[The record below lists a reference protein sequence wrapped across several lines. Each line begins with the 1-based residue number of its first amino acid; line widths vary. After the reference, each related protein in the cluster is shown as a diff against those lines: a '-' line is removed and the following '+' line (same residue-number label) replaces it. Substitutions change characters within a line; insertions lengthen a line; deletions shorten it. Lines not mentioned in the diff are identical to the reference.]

1 MEIKEIPTPTMP
13 DWLKLYNTYDPEYYA
28 PGKRVSA
35 EEWNTLFLA
44 SVRQGNY
51 NADTLEL
58 LIKTYLPETY
68 LTQVDFNQFSN
79 EMRTSYSTFTNNI
92 QEGFIAHKTQVQEQ
106 YDTFTT
112 QVQEDFTALTSEVN
126 SLEERVVKAE
136 DVAYSLNDVIQEA
149 NEYAQAA
156 NQTAIES
163 NTFAQEAKDN
173 ASTALETA
181 NSAASTAASSN
192 NTAQDALSTA
202 QSAVTT
208 ANNAATQAT
217 QAVNTANAA
226 SLRAEDAIAT
236 ANAAKTESAAAKN
249 TAAQAET
256 TANASNTTAESA
268 NNTASEAKRIAQNA
282 LDLVTEGQG
291 SQVIVNGV
299 AVDTFNADTKADL
312 DYVDRQIAAL
322 IGAAPETLD
331 TLEEVAR
338 AIEENETVVDA
349 LNAAIGT
356 KANKADI
363 EPTILFA
370 ESERQKSKNLFDL
383 NYTGTFNS
391 TTEISVSKYIS
402 LKSVYGE
409 KFTINTD
416 LPQYSFTRGS
426 VGDIYTNIIFKN
438 LKPNTSYTISFTP
451 ISVDNDVVVHFLGV
465 YNVHD
470 KLNTKVTKTITTDEN
485 GQFNTGYGIWINGQ
499 NTTFVVKD
507 IQIEEGTVA
516 TSYQPYHGQITH
528 NGDAPVVFAESERQK
543 SKNLFNSA
551 MVPIQSDSLEYNIET
566 NTFIYTITATIES
579 SGTGFVI
586 LKYGKL
592 KPGTYTMSFNTTS
605 TIGNTAPVIVA
616 KLNEYDNFSSS
627 IATKNIIDGYVY
639 LTFTITEETNI
650 GLAWYYK
657 AGWIAGDA
665 APGVKTLT
673 NLQLEEGSV
682 ATAYQPYNGAIVHE
696 KQLTEQLSNYLPLSG
711 GTLTGQLKLGN
722 GVAISDVNDNTILTH
737 YTDNKNYFGHADFE
751 SVIRGSKITINNP
764 LTISNKSFNYS
775 AIEQGSANADRNV
788 WFSDN
793 TAIGKPV
800 YNNNFKYNPSTNILK
815 VGSLSLTSVPKV
827 NDVNVALT
835 SDIAMGDNFTTYTV
849 IDATTLDENTWYPV
863 TFDASRKNLKIMLF
877 NQWNGGNPSWAT
889 HSTKNYGCVKIWETT
904 GNGWGELGIYRKVYL
919 SVFTYT
925 NTDPVR
931 GIGQLGNSSTEYVYV
946 RGGGKYN
953 FYTSHNVVPVLRTST
968 YTAASQSIAPTTTAP
983 AEIVQTIMSTDAD
996 QTISGSK
1003 TFTSDIALTKAT
1015 PLINVTSTGT
1025 SGDTSIRFTRNDTG
1039 NSCYFGIGS
1048 GGVNRGFYDLTQN
1061 RWIMYCDGSKSI
1073 LNSATVPSGQTLTIA
1088 GTINLIV

>member
-79 EMRTSYSTFTNNI
+79 EMRTAYSTFTNNI
-92 QEGFIAHKTQVQEQ
+92 QEDLANHKTQVQAQ

-126 SLEERVVKAE
+126 SLEERVVRAE
-136 DVAYSLNDVIQEA
+136 DIAYSLNDVIQEA

-268 NNTASEAKRIAQNA
+268 NDTASEAKRIAQNA

-291 SQVIVNGV
+291 SQVIVNGI

-331 TLEEVAR
+331 TLEEVAK

-363 EPTILFA
+363 EPTIQFA
-370 ESERQKSKNLFDL
+370 ESERQKSKNLLDKSTL
-383 NYTGTFNS
+383 KTGAYLFADGTYQNLVDYVTF
-391 TTEISVSKYIS
+391 E
-402 LKSVYGE
+402 
-409 KFTINTD
+409 
-416 LPQYSFTRGS
+416 
-426 VGDIYTNIIFKN
+426 
-438 LKPNTSYTISFTP
+438 P
-451 ISVDNDVVVHFLGV
+451 ISVTPNSMITVSCPNFVSVGSSGFVFFKDGV
-465 YNVHD
+465 YVSGLDGNVLTTTVPANANQVIYNFNMTDITLD
-470 KLNTKVTKTITTDEN
+470 KV
-485 GQFNTGYGIWINGQ
+485 Q
-499 NTTFVVKD
+499 NA
-507 IQIEEGTVA
+507 Q
-516 TSYQPYHGQITH
+516 
-528 NGDAPVVFAESERQK
+528 
-543 SKNLFNSA
+543 
-551 MVPIQSDSLEYNIET
+551 LEY
-566 NTFIYTITATIES
+566 
-579 SGTGFVI
+579 
-586 LKYGKL
+586 
-592 KPGTYTMSFNTTS
+592 
-605 TIGNTAPVIVA
+605 
-616 KLNEYDNFSSS
+616 
-627 IATKNIIDGYVY
+627 
-639 LTFTITEETNI
+639 
-650 GLAWYYK
+650 
-657 AGWIAGDA
+657 
-665 APGVKTLT
+665 
-673 NLQLEEGSV
+673 GSV
-682 ATAYQPYNGAIVHE
+682 ATDYQPYNGAIVHD

-711 GTLTGQLKLGN
+711 GTLTGQVKLAETGIRTAADD
-722 GVAISDVNDNTILTH
+722 GY
-737 YTDNKNYFGHADFE
+737 YTDQWGNLNALSSDAGALFKINSYDK
-751 SVIRGSKITINNP
+751 SK
-764 LTISNKSFNYS
+764 
-775 AIEQGSANADRNV
+775 
-788 WFSDN
+788 
-793 TAIGKPV
+793 
-800 YNNNFKYNPSTNILK
+800 
-815 VGSLSLTSVPKV
+815 SLTYAWNTGLLTLPAIPKV
-827 NDVNVALT
+827 NDVNVALLSDLNSYLPLSGGDMSGALVMRKET
-835 SDIAMGDNFTTYTV
+835 PLRFRYASQYFTKYLIELYGYEDKNHNTSGIFFRSGSTNNSDINNTEITTERKKFRMIDEDGTLYSGGDAYSNKV
-849 IDATTLDENTWYPV
+849 ATMN
-863 TFDASRKNLKIMLF
+863 NLTNYLKLT
-877 NQWNGGNPSWAT
+877 GGNL
-889 HSTKNYGCVKIWETT
+889 T
-904 GNGWGELGIYRKVYL
+904 GLV
-919 SVFTYT
+919 
-925 NTDPVR
+925 
-931 GIGQLGNSSTEYVYV
+931 
-946 RGGGKYN
+946 
-953 FYTSHNVVPVLRTST
+953 
-968 YTAASQSIAPTTTAP
+968 TTT
-983 AEIVQTIMSTDAD
+983 SSFD
-996 QTISGSK
+996 
-1003 TFTSDIALTKAT
+1003 
-1015 PLINVTSTGT
+1015 
-1025 SGDTSIRFTRNDTG
+1025 
-1039 NSCYFGIGS
+1039 
-1048 GGVNRGFYDLTQN
+1048 
-1061 RWIMYCDGSKSI
+1061 I
-1073 LNSATVPSGQTLTIA
+1073 LNSAGDTKLGSIGAFNNNYVGIDATSGIALGKNGYNKKWFIIIGDDGSLTFQQ
-1088 GTINLIV
+1088 

>member
-79 EMRTSYSTFTNNI
+79 EMRTAYSTFTNNI
-92 QEGFIAHKTQVQEQ
+92 QEGFIAHKTQVQAQ

-149 NEYAQAA
+149 NEYAQLA

-181 NSAASTAASSN
+181 NNAASVAASSN
-192 NTAQDALSTA
+192 STAQDALSTA

-236 ANAAKTESAAAKN
+236 ANAAKAESAAAKN

-256 TANASNTTAESA
+256 TANASNTTAASA

-331 TLEEVAR
+331 TLEEVAK
-338 AIEENETVVDA
+338 AIKENETVVDA

-363 EPTILFA
+363 EPTIQFA
-370 ESERQKSKNLFDL
+370 EAERQKSKNLLEVNNGLNATNLGLHVQINNDVITVDGAIASGATAINVTTFNPKIYAGKTYTLSFKDYSNLSGFDITT
-383 NYTGTFNS
+383 TGTRNDGTQRFNMLNLTS
-391 TTEISVSKYIS
+391 SITKQTITADVDYELKIEVYAGTTNNISGTFK
-402 LKSVYGE
+402 LQLE
-409 KFTINTD
+409 E
-416 LPQYSFTRGS
+416 GS
-426 VGDIYTNIIFKN
+426 VA
-438 LKPNTSYTISFTP
+438 
-451 ISVDNDVVVHFLGV
+451 
-465 YNVHD
+465 
-470 KLNTKVTKTITTDEN
+470 TD
-485 GQFNTGYGIWINGQ
+485 
-499 NTTFVVKD
+499 
-507 IQIEEGTVA
+507 
-516 TSYQPYHGQITH
+516 YQPYHGQITH

-543 SKNLFNSA
+543 SKNLFDSA
-551 MVPIQSDSLEYNIET
+551 RVPINSDSLEYNVET
-566 NTFIYTITATIES
+566 NTFIYTITETVES
-579 SGTGFVI
+579 SRTGFVI
-586 LKYGKL
+586 LKYGNL
-592 KPGTYTMSFNTTS
+592 SAGTYTMSFDTTS
-605 TIGNTAPVIVA
+605 TIGNTAPAIVA
-616 KLNEYDNFSSS
+616 ELNEYDNFKTS
-627 IATKNIIDGYVY
+627 IATKNIVDGYVF
-639 LTFTITEETNI
+639 LTFTLTEEKNI

-665 APGVKTLT
+665 PPGVKTLT

-682 ATAYQPYNGAIVHE
+682 ATDYQPYNGAIVRD

-711 GTLTGQLKLGN
+711 GTMTGQLKLASDGLITNANDGYSTDKWGN
-722 GVAISDVNDNTILTH
+722 LNALSSDAGALFKIHSYD
-737 YTDNKNYFGHADFE
+737 K
-751 SVIRGSKITINNP
+751 SK
-764 LTISNKSFNYS
+764 
-775 AIEQGSANADRNV
+775 
-788 WFSDN
+788 
-793 TAIGKPV
+793 
-800 YNNNFKYNPSTNILK
+800 
-815 VGSLSLTSVPKV
+815 SLTYAWNTGLLTLPAIPKV

-835 SDIAMGDNFTTYTV
+835 SDIPDLSSYVTKDSSNIINNADGMRGRLFGNDTRSVNGAPSTYQNQSLSMSMGIEFKSADTISAPNSTSGYV
-849 IDATTLDENTWYPV
+849 ILQTINPWGDD
-863 TFDASRKNLKIMLF
+863 S
-877 NQWNGGNPSWAT
+877 GGLPSQL
-889 HSTKNYGCVKIWETT
+889 SY
-904 GNGWGELGIYRKVYL
+904 GNGLAYRTA
-919 SVFTYT
+919 SSSSAW
-925 NTDPVR
+925 
-931 GIGQLGNSSTEYVYV
+931 NSWRSIIDST
-946 RGGGKYN
+946 GG
-953 FYTSHNVVPVLRTST
+953 
-968 YTAASQSIAPTTTAP
+968 
-983 AEIVQTIMSTDAD
+983 TISGTL
-996 QTISGSK
+996 TISGS
-1003 TFTSDIALTKAT
+1003 
-1015 PLINVTSTGT
+1015 
-1025 SGDTSIRFTRNDTG
+1025 
-1039 NSCYFGIGS
+1039 
-1048 GGVNRGFYDLTQN
+1048 
-1061 RWIMYCDGSKSI
+1061 
-1073 LNSATVPSGQTLTIA
+1073 
-1088 GTINLIV
+1088 INLIV

>member
-79 EMRTSYSTFTNNI
+79 EMRTAYSTFTNNI

-136 DVAYSLNDVIQEA
+136 NVAYSLNDVIQEA

-163 NTFAQEAKDN
+163 NTFAQEAKNN

-208 ANNAATQAT
+208 ANNTATQAT

-236 ANAAKTESAAAKN
+236 ANAAKAESAAAKN

-256 TANASNTTAESA
+256 TANASNATATSA

-331 TLEEVAR
+331 TLEEVAK
-338 AIEENETVVDA
+338 AIKENETVVDA

-363 EPTILFA
+363 EPTI
-370 ESERQKSKNLFDL
+370 Q
-383 NYTGTFNS
+383 
-391 TTEISVSKYIS
+391 
-402 LKSVYGE
+402 
-409 KFTINTD
+409 
-416 LPQYSFTRGS
+416 
-426 VGDIYTNIIFKN
+426 
-438 LKPNTSYTISFTP
+438 
-451 ISVDNDVVVHFLGV
+451 
-465 YNVHD
+465 
-470 KLNTKVTKTITTDEN
+470 
-485 GQFNTGYGIWINGQ
+485 
-499 NTTFVVKD
+499 
-507 IQIEEGTVA
+507 
-516 TSYQPYHGQITH
+516 
-528 NGDAPVVFAESERQK
+528 FAESERQK

-551 MVPIQSDSLEYNIET
+551 MVPIQSDSLEYNVET
-566 NTFIYTITATIES
+566 NTFIYTVPNTIES
-579 SGTGFVI
+579 SSTGFVI
-586 LKYGKL
+586 LKYGNL
-592 KPGTYTMSFNTTS
+592 SAGTYTMSFDITS

-616 KLNEYDNFSSS
+616 KLDEYDNFSSS

-639 LTFTITEETNI
+639 LTFTLNEETNI

-665 APGVKTLT
+665 PSGVKTLT

-682 ATAYQPYNGAIVHE
+682 ATDYQPYNGPIVRD

-711 GTLTGQLKLGN
+711 GTLTGQLKLASDGLITNANDGYSIDRWGN
-722 GVAISDVNDNTILTH
+722 LNALSSDAGALFKINSYD
-737 YTDNKNYFGHADFE
+737 K
-751 SVIRGSKITINNP
+751 SK
-764 LTISNKSFNYS
+764 
-775 AIEQGSANADRNV
+775 
-788 WFSDN
+788 
-793 TAIGKPV
+793 
-800 YNNNFKYNPSTNILK
+800 
-815 VGSLSLTSVPKV
+815 SLTYAWNTGLLTLPSIPKV
-827 NDVNVALT
+827 NDVNVALLSDLNNYLPLSGGT
-835 SDIAMGDNFTTYTV
+835 MTGAILFPDNATYSTTTQPTALSYGRLQAYGTLNINGNTDNSGTEYVNITAGHGCSSSTADGLSIGTDTLTWKDQPVALKSDIAMGDNFTTYTV
-849 IDATTLDENTWYPV
+849 IDATALDENTWYPV

-904 GNGWGELGIYRKVYL
+904 GNGWGELGVYRKVYL

-968 YTAASQSIAPTTTAP
+968 YTVASQSIAPTTTAP
-983 AEIVQTIMSTDAD
+983 AEIVQTIMTTDDA
-996 QTISGSK
+996 QTISGIK
-1003 TFTSDIALTKAT
+1003 TFTSDIILSKAI
-1015 PLINVTSTGT
+1015 PLINITNTST
-1025 SGDTSIRFTRNDTG
+1025 SGDTSIRCTRSDTG

-1061 RWIMYCDGSKSI
+1061 RWVIYCDGSKSI

-1088 GTINLIV
+1088 GTLNLIV

>member
-13 DWLKLYNTYDPEYYA
+13 DWLKLYNTYDPEYYT

-79 EMRTSYSTFTNNI
+79 EIRTSYSTFTNNI
-92 QEGFIAHKTQVQEQ
+92 QEDLAKHKTQVQEQ

-149 NEYAQAA
+149 NEYAQLA
-156 NQTAIES
+156 NQTAIEA
-163 NTFAQEAKDN
+163 NTFAQDANDSAN
-173 ASTALETA
+173 TALETA
-181 NSAASTAASSN
+181 NNAAGIAASSN

-268 NNTASEAKRIAQNA
+268 NDTASEAKRIAQNA

-331 TLEEVAR
+331 TLEEVAK

-356 KANKADI
+356 KANK
-363 EPTILFA
+363 
-370 ESERQKSKNLFDL
+370 
-383 NYTGTFNS
+383 
-391 TTEISVSKYIS
+391 
-402 LKSVYGE
+402 
-409 KFTINTD
+409 TD
-416 LPQYSFTRGS
+416 L
-426 VGDIYTNIIFKN
+426 D
-438 LKPNTSYTISFTP
+438 
-451 ISVDNDVVVHFLGV
+451 
-465 YNVHD
+465 
-470 KLNTKVTKTITTDEN
+470 
-485 GQFNTGYGIWINGQ
+485 
-499 NTTFVVKD
+499 
-507 IQIEEGTVA
+507 
-516 TSYQPYHGQITH
+516 
-528 NGDAPVVFAESERQK
+528 
-543 SKNLFNSA
+543 
-551 MVPIQSDSLEYNIET
+551 
-566 NTFIYTITATIES
+566 
-579 SGTGFVI
+579 
-586 LKYGKL
+586 
-592 KPGTYTMSFNTTS
+592 
-605 TIGNTAPVIVA
+605 
-616 KLNEYDNFSSS
+616 
-627 IATKNIIDGYVY
+627 
-639 LTFTITEETNI
+639 
-650 GLAWYYK
+650 
-657 AGWIAGDA
+657 
-665 APGVKTLT
+665 
-673 NLQLEEGSV
+673 
-682 ATAYQPYNGAIVHE
+682 
-696 KQLTEQLSNYLPLSG
+696 NYLPLSG
-711 GTLTGQLKLGN
+711 GTMTGRISFAAGNVALPETDDLQFITGIESYAAGGGVTYTNRDNFKQKLLQTNGAIIKGRVYGSGDDEGLIIEKADNGCAGLCLGSSTGTRSVFYLK
-722 GVAISDVNDNTILTH
+722 
-737 YTDNKNYFGHADFE
+737 
-751 SVIRGSKITINNP
+751 
-764 LTISNKSFNYS
+764 
-775 AIEQGSANADRNV
+775 
-788 WFSDN
+788 SDN
-793 TAIGKPV
+793 SATWKWSNGNSSYDISHPQKAGTIA
-800 YNNNFKYNPSTNILK
+800 
-815 VGSLSLTSVPKV
+815 LTSDIPTSLDSYTTFSSASLNNESSFIFKDYVTGLYKRS
-827 NDVNVALT
+827 NFQNFIDSFNVALT
-835 SDIAMGDNFTTYTV
+835 SDISIQNFTTYTV
-849 IDATTLDENTWYPV
+849 IDATALDENTWYPV

-877 NQWNGGNPSWAT
+877 NQWNGGTPSWAT

-904 GNGWGELGIYRKVYL
+904 GHGWGELGTYRRVHL
-919 SVFTYT
+919 SVFSYT
-925 NTDPVR
+925 STDPVR
-931 GIGQLGNSSTEYVYV
+931 GVGQLVNSSTEYVYV

-968 YTAASQSIAPTTTAP
+968 YTMFSQSIAPTTTAP
-983 AEIVQTIMSTDAD
+983 AEIVQTIMSTNTD

-1003 TFTSDIALTKAT
+1003 TFTSDIALTKTT
-1015 PLINVTSTGT
+1015 PLINITNTGT
-1025 SGDTSIRFTRNDTG
+1025 SGDTSIRCTRSDTG

-1061 RWIMYCDGSKSI
+1061 RWIMYCDGSKSV

-1088 GTINLIV
+1088 GTLIV

>member
-1 MEIKEIPTPTMP
+1 MEIKEIPIPTMP

-79 EMRTSYSTFTNNI
+79 EMRTAYNTFTNNI

-136 DVAYSLNDVIQEA
+136 GVAYSLNDVIQEA

-163 NTFAQEAKDN
+163 NTFAQEANAN

-236 ANAAKTESAAAKN
+236 ANAAKAESAAAKN

-256 TANASNTTAESA
+256 TANASNTTAASA

-331 TLEEVAR
+331 TLEEVAK
-338 AIEENETVVDA
+338 AIKENETVVDA

-363 EPTILFA
+363 EPTI
-370 ESERQKSKNLFDL
+370 Q
-383 NYTGTFNS
+383 
-391 TTEISVSKYIS
+391 
-402 LKSVYGE
+402 
-409 KFTINTD
+409 
-416 LPQYSFTRGS
+416 
-426 VGDIYTNIIFKN
+426 
-438 LKPNTSYTISFTP
+438 
-451 ISVDNDVVVHFLGV
+451 
-465 YNVHD
+465 
-470 KLNTKVTKTITTDEN
+470 
-485 GQFNTGYGIWINGQ
+485 
-499 NTTFVVKD
+499 
-507 IQIEEGTVA
+507 
-516 TSYQPYHGQITH
+516 
-528 NGDAPVVFAESERQK
+528 FAESERQK

-551 MVPIQSDSLEYNIET
+551 RVPITSGSLEYNVET
-566 NTFIYTITATIES
+566 NTFIYTITETIES

-586 LKYGKL
+586 LKYGNL
-592 KPGTYTMSFNTTS
+592 SAGTYTMSFDVTS

-616 KLNEYDNFSSS
+616 KLDEYDNFSSS

-639 LTFTITEETNI
+639 LTFTLTEETNI

-665 APGVKTLT
+665 PPGVKTLT

-682 ATAYQPYNGAIVHE
+682 ATDYQPYNGAITHNGDAPVVFAE
-696 KQLTEQLSNYLPLSG
+696 SEYQKSKNLFNATTSEVTRYSMTYSADTSKLYISGDYTDGARCQFATRSLKAGTYTLCIGYVSGTISRFSAIKFFLYKGTSWTQYAGCPDMSSSKTKVSVTFTLDEDVDDATLMLYQNVTNTMTDCVFQYQIVEGSNADFDFQPYNGAIVRDKQLTEQLSNYLPLSG
-711 GTLTGQLKLGN
+711 GTLTGQLKLASDGLITNANDGYSIDKWGN
-722 GVAISDVNDNTILTH
+722 LNALSSDAGALFKINSYD
-737 YTDNKNYFGHADFE
+737 K
-751 SVIRGSKITINNP
+751 SK
-764 LTISNKSFNYS
+764 
-775 AIEQGSANADRNV
+775 
-788 WFSDN
+788 
-793 TAIGKPV
+793 
-800 YNNNFKYNPSTNILK
+800 
-815 VGSLSLTSVPKV
+815 SLTYAWNTGLLTLPSIPKV
-827 NDVNVALT
+827 NDVNVALL
-835 SDIAMGDNFTTYTV
+835 SDLNSYLPLSGGTMTGAILFSNNATYSSTTQPTALSYGRLQ
-849 IDATTLDENTWYPV
+849 AYGTLN
-863 TFDASRKNLKIMLF
+863 I
-877 NQWNGGNPSWAT
+877 NG
-889 HSTKNYGCVKIWETT
+889 
-904 GNGWGELGIYRKVYL
+904 
-919 SVFTYT
+919 
-925 NTDPVR
+925 NTD
-931 GIGQLGNSSTEYVYV
+931 NSGTEYVNITAGHGCSSSTADGLSIGTDTLTWKEQPVIHSGNIQSFLSSYV
-946 RGGGKYN
+946 TKDSSN
-953 FYTSHNVVPVLRTST
+953 IINNVAGMYGRLFGDDTRSVNGAPST
-968 YTAASQSIAPTTTAP
+968 YQSQPLSMSMGIEFKSASTISAPNSN
-983 AEIVQTIMSTDAD
+983 EKGFVILQTINPWGDTSGGLPSQLSYGNGLAYRTASSSSDWNSWRTIIDSTGGTISGTL
-996 QTISGSK
+996 TISGS
-1003 TFTSDIALTKAT
+1003 
-1015 PLINVTSTGT
+1015 
-1025 SGDTSIRFTRNDTG
+1025 
-1039 NSCYFGIGS
+1039 
-1048 GGVNRGFYDLTQN
+1048 
-1061 RWIMYCDGSKSI
+1061 
-1073 LNSATVPSGQTLTIA
+1073 
-1088 GTINLIV
+1088 INLIV